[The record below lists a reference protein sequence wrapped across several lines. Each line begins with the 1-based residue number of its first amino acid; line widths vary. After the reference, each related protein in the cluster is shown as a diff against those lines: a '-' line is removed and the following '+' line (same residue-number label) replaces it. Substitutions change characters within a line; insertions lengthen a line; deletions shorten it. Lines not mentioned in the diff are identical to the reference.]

1 MDQESKRGQL
11 GCNPGDICSLYLGAG
26 SVYDE
31 KTDERF
37 WCIGCGA
44 EKVGDDRNDSCVSGL
59 SSLVDE
65 LLAS

>member
-1 MDQESKRGQL
+1 MNQESKRAQL
-11 GCNPGDICSLYLGAG
+11 ERNPGDICSLHLGAG
-26 SVYDE
+26 SVCDE

-37 WCIGCGA
+37 WWIGCGA
-44 EKVGDDRNDSCVSGL
+44 EKVGDDGNDSHVASL

>member
-1 MDQESKRGQL
+1 MNQESKRAQL
-11 GCNPGDICSLYLGAG
+11 EHNPGDICSLHLGAG
-26 SVYDE
+26 SVCDE

-37 WCIGCGA
+37 WWIGCGA
-44 EKVGDDRNDSCVSGL
+44 EKVGDDGNDSHVASL

>member
-1 MDQESKRGQL
+1 MDQESKRAQL
-11 GCNPGDICSLYLGAG
+11 GCNPGDICSLHLGAG
-26 SVYDE
+26 SVCDE

-37 WCIGCGA
+37 WWIGCGA
-44 EKVGDDRNDSCVSGL
+44 EKVGDNRNDSHVSGL